1 MTELYTKSTKSIRCL
16 PEIDSSKGVFF
27 PCGRAVGAQTRDL
40 SAGGLLAYLADMEA
54 EQLIERVAA
63 RLRRGGEPA
72 AQAIVDEIWVAVV
85 EGSLDVG
92 QRLPTVREVAIG
104 LGVTPRSVERAYRE
118 LERRGVVVTRPGA
131 GSFISLT
138 QPSEQER
145 ARHQELTRLSREA
158 VARANELGFTVD
170 DLLDAIAD
178 FRTSDET
185 RKEGPRT

>member
-1 MTELYTKSTKSIRCL
+1 VSAGDRFEQR
-16 PEIDSSKGVFF
+16 GVFAS
-27 PCGRAVGAQTRDL
+27 GRAVGAQTRDL